1 MDRSDGRRGRR
12 RRKQILGDVKE
23 TRGYW
28 ILKKKKKR
36 KRKKKSTLCFK
47 LVLENIIDLS

>member
-28 ILKKKKKR
+28 ILKKKKE
-36 KRKKKSTLCFK
+36 KKKEKKEHTLLQTRFGK
-47 LVLENIIDLS
+47 YY